1 MSHVIHVQLL
11 GPVRVVGGVA
21 PPPTD
26 RAHALI
32 ELAAWMALNP
42 EGAHGCQIDRDL
54 VWSASSRLSAISRL
68 RRWLGPEALPPA
80 RHGHPYRL
88 HVATDWTTA
97 VGPILSASGQ
107 LRPDAPT
114 NALLAALRLVRGVPL
129 ADIAAPWADAPRLAM
144 VLVLREAAVALLE
157 RDGASD
163 DLRLEIQS
171 LSGRLM
177 PSDRIDRRGH
187 AA

>member
-11 GPVRVVGGVA
+11 GPVRIDGGVA
-21 PPPTD
+21 RPPTD

-32 ELAAWMALNP
+32 ELAAWMALHP

-54 VWSASSRLSAISRL
+54 VWAASSRLSALSRL

-80 RHGHPYRL
+80 RSGHPYRL
-88 HVATDWTTA
+88 RVVTDWTIA
-97 VGPILSASGQ
+97 AGPILNQQGQ
-107 LRPDAPT
+107 LRPDAST
-114 NALLAALRLVRGVPL
+114 EALLTALRLVRGVPL
-129 ADIAAPWADAPRLAM
+129 ADIGAPWADSPRLTM
-144 VLVLREAAVALLE
+144 VLLLRDTAATLLARPE
-157 RDGASD
+157 IHGAQ
-163 DLRLEIQS
+163 RMEVQS

-177 PSDRIDRRGH
+177 PADRIDDSGH